1 MIALFLQQNKDTDFF
16 TKISTQNQIMN
27 KEKKI
32 IVKNYIALLFIQGA
46 NFILP
51 LIIIP
56 YLVRVLGSEKFGLV
70 MIAQTVALFLTI
82 IVDFGF
88 NISATKEVASI
99 KDDKE
104 KLSQFYWNVVFVKII
119 LIIITFIIL
128 LGMISLI
135 DKFKLDPLVYLFS
148 FGLVIGQAIFPTWFF
163 QGIQKMQV
171 ITIVTVGAKLFFT
184 LSLFFVVFGPEDYV
198 YVPIFNGLG
207 FIISGLFGFIFSLQY
222 VKFISPKLMQV
233 KEIIKSSSSLFYSN
247 LAVSFYTSSNT
258 IILGFFAGD
267 SIAGIYS
274 SMEKLILAIK
284 SMYTPIY
291 QAIFPNLSTK
301 PHKEV
306 RVFID
311 KIRIPIG
318 ILGVVIST
326 IIFFGSKTILNF
338 AFNDALITSYS
349 IVFQFLGLISIFSS
363 LNMLYVTLYFP
374 SINKYKTRMKILI
387 SGGFFNLI
395 VALVLVQFFTIYGV
409 AFSAVTTEFFILIL
423 ALYFYYKKINKKVAY

>member
-1 MIALFLQQNKDTDFF
+1 
-16 TKISTQNQIMN
+16 MN

-32 IVKNYIALLFIQGA
+32 IVKNYLALLFIQGA

-51 LIIIP
+51 LIILP

-70 MIAQTVALFLTI
+70 MIAQSVALFLTI

-88 NISATKEVASI
+88 NISATKEVAYL
-99 KDDKE
+99 KNDKE
-104 KLSQFYWNVVFVKII
+104 KLSQFFWNIVFVKLI

-128 LGMISLI
+128 LGMTFFIN
-135 DKFKLDPLVYLFS
+135 KFKLDPLVYLFS
-148 FGLVIGQAIFPTWFF
+148 FGLVLGQAIFPTWFF
-163 QGIQKMQV
+163 QGIEKMQV
-171 ITIVTVGAKLFFT
+171 ITFVTVGAKLFFT
-184 LSLFFVVFGPEDYV
+184 LSIFFVVLSPDDYLF
-198 YVPIFNGLG
+198 VPIFNGLG
-207 FIISGLFGFIFSLQY
+207 FVISGLFGFIFSLQY
-222 VKFISPKLMQV
+222 VKFVSPKLLQI
-233 KEIIKSSSSLFYSN
+233 KDIIKNSSSLFFSN
-247 LAVSFYTSSNT
+247 LAVSFYTSSNV

-284 SMYTPIY
+284 SIYAPVY

-301 PHKEV
+301 PNEKI
-306 RVFID
+306 RIFID

-318 ILGVVIST
+318 ILGAVISI
-326 IIFFGSKTILNF
+326 IIFFESKTILNF

-349 IVFQFLGLISIFSS
+349 IVFQFLGLISLFSS

-374 SINKYKTRMKILI
+374 SINKYKIRMKILI

-395 VALVLVQFFTIYGV
+395 VALVFVQFFTIYGV
-409 AFSAVTTEFFILIL
+409 AFSAITTELFILIL
-423 ALYFYYKKINKKVAY
+423 AIIFYKKVAF

>member
-1 MIALFLQQNKDTDFF
+1 
-16 TKISTQNQIMN
+16 MN

-32 IVKNYIALLFIQGA
+32 IVKNYLALLFIQGA

-51 LIIIP
+51 LIILP
-56 YLVRVLGSEKFGLV
+56 YLVRVLGSEKYGLV
-70 MIAQTVALFLTI
+70 MIAQSVALFLTI

-88 NISATKEVASI
+88 NISATKEVAYL
-99 KDDKE
+99 KNDKE
-104 KLSQFYWNVVFVKII
+104 KLSQFYWNIVFVKLI

-128 LGMISLI
+128 LGMIFFI
-135 DKFKLDPLVYLFS
+135 DKFKLNPLVYLFS
-148 FGLVIGQAIFPTWFF
+148 FGLVLGQAIFPTWFF
-163 QGIQKMQV
+163 QGIEKMQV
-171 ITIVTVGAKLFFT
+171 ITFVTVGAKLFFT
-184 LSLFFVVFGPEDYV
+184 LSLFFVVFNPDDYL

-222 VKFISPKLMQV
+222 VKFISPKLLQI
-233 KEIIKSSSSLFYSN
+233 KDIIKNSSSLFFSN
-247 LAVSFYTSSNT
+247 LAVSFYTSSNV

-284 SMYTPIY
+284 SIYTPVY

-301 PHKEV
+301 PNKKV
-306 RVFID
+306 RIFID

-318 ILGVVIST
+318 ILGAVISI
-326 IIFFGSKTILNF
+326 IIFFESKTILNF

-349 IVFQFLGLISIFSS
+349 IVFQFLGLISLFSS

-374 SINKYKTRMKILI
+374 SINKYKLRMKILI

-395 VALVLVQFFTIYGV
+395 VALVFVQFFTIYGV
-409 AFSAVTTEFFILIL
+409 AFSAITTELFILIL
-423 ALYFYYKKINKKVAY
+423 AIIFYKKVAF

>member
-1 MIALFLQQNKDTDFF
+1 
-16 TKISTQNQIMN
+16 MN

-32 IVKNYIALLFIQGA
+32 IVKNYLALLFIQGA

-51 LIIIP
+51 LIILP

-70 MIAQTVALFLTI
+70 MIAQSVALFLTI

-88 NISATKEVASI
+88 NISATKEVAYL
-99 KDDKE
+99 KNDKE
-104 KLSQFYWNVVFVKII
+104 KLSQFYWNIVFVKLI

-128 LGMISLI
+128 LGMTFFIN
-135 DKFKLDPLVYLFS
+135 KFKLDPLVYLFS
-148 FGLVIGQAIFPTWFF
+148 FGLVLGQAIFPTWFF
-163 QGIQKMQV
+163 QGIEKMQV
-171 ITIVTVGAKLFFT
+171 ITFVTVGAKLFFT
-184 LSLFFVVFGPEDYV
+184 LSLFFVVFSPDDYL

-207 FIISGLFGFIFSLQY
+207 FVISGLFGFIFSLQY
-222 VKFISPKLMQV
+222 VKFISPKLLQI
-233 KEIIKSSSSLFYSN
+233 KDIIKNSSSLFFSN
-247 LAVSFYTSSNT
+247 LAVSFYTSSNV

-284 SMYTPIY
+284 SIYTPVY

-301 PHKEV
+301 PNKKV
-306 RVFID
+306 RTFID

-318 ILGVVIST
+318 ILGAVIST
-326 IIFFGSKTILNF
+326 IIFFESKTILNF

-349 IVFQFLGLISIFSS
+349 IVFQFLGLISLFSS

-374 SINKYKTRMKILI
+374 SINKYKIRMKILI

-395 VALVLVQFFTIYGV
+395 VALVFVQFFTIYGV
-409 AFSAVTTEFFILIL
+409 AFSAITTELFILIL
-423 ALYFYYKKINKKVAY
+423 AIIYYKKVTF

>member
-1 MIALFLQQNKDTDFF
+1 
-16 TKISTQNQIMN
+16 MN

-32 IVKNYIALLFIQGA
+32 IVKNYLALLFIQGA

-51 LIIIP
+51 LIILP

-70 MIAQTVALFLTI
+70 MIAQSVALFLTI

-88 NISATKEVASI
+88 NISATKEVAYL
-99 KDDKE
+99 KNDKE
-104 KLSQFYWNVVFVKII
+104 KLSQFYWNIVFVKLI

-128 LGMISLI
+128 LGMTFFIN
-135 DKFKLDPLVYLFS
+135 KFKLDPLVYLFS
-148 FGLVIGQAIFPTWFF
+148 FGLVLGQAIFPTWFF
-163 QGIQKMQV
+163 QGIEKMQV
-171 ITIVTVGAKLFFT
+171 ITFVTVGAKLFFT
-184 LSLFFVVFGPEDYV
+184 LSLFFVVFNPDDYL

-222 VKFISPKLMQV
+222 VKFISPKLLQI
-233 KEIIKSSSSLFYSN
+233 KDIIKNSSSLFFSN
-247 LAVSFYTSSNT
+247 LAVSFYTSSNV

-284 SMYTPIY
+284 SIYTPVY

-301 PHKEV
+301 PNKKV
-306 RVFID
+306 RIFID

-318 ILGVVIST
+318 ILGAVIST
-326 IIFFGSKTILNF
+326 IIFFESKTILNF

-349 IVFQFLGLISIFSS
+349 IVFQFLGLISLFSS

-374 SINKYKTRMKILI
+374 SINKYKIRMKILI

-395 VALVLVQFFTIYGV
+395 VALVFVQFFTIYGV
-409 AFSAVTTEFFILIL
+409 AFSAITTELFILIL
-423 ALYFYYKKINKKVAY
+423 AIIYYKKVTF